1 MKKGELLQHDKPVS
15 FRELRFKFCCGIYK
29 NLCLSCN
36 SVENAWE
43 CQCLTIKK
51 YSLMRTFTSSPHPIV
66 DLNFYIQYIISS
78 ATMPFVIYVMQ
89 PVFKNVS
96 STGEVYIK

>member
-66 DLNFYIQYIISS
+66 DLISIIHNFS
-78 ATMPFVIYVMQ
+78 ATLPYVIYVMQ

>member
-43 CQCLTIKK
+43 CQCLTSKK
-51 YSLMRTFTSSPHPIV
+51 YSLMKAHGLHPI
-66 DLNFYIQYIISS
+66 LRSITFLSNTFGLKFHQL
-78 ATMPFVIYVMQ
+78 IYVMQ

-96 STGEVYIK
+96 FVHFPI